1 MPFGRAST
9 VGRGLATRDQVRRLP
24 RPGPHRGGP
33 GGGPYPQ
40 GAGLDEPLWR
50 HRPGLR
56 RLAGRDHRRRD
67 RGADHGRG
75 AGFRRAAGRHRRRTH
90 RRLGVLRL
98 RPAARRRRGPTSAQA
113 GRTQGSAAGAA
124 ARYHRTATALRRAL
138 RHGRR
143 SRPSRPA
150 GCRWRGSSPSRPTR
164 RTGLVAARP
173 GPRPNVV
180 VATNWSSAPGPIQAG
195 SSAP

>member
-1 MPFGRAST
+1 MPFGRAPAF
-9 VGRGLATRDQVRRLP
+9 GRALDSRDQVRRLP

-40 GAGLDEPLWR
+40 GAGLDEPLRR
-50 HRPGLR
+50 HGPGLH

-67 RGADHGRG
+67 CGADRGRG
-75 AGFRRAAGRHRRRTH
+75 AGFRRAAGRHRRRPH

-124 ARYHRTATALRRAL
+124 ARFRRTATALRRTRAAKP
-138 RHGRR
+138 
-143 SRPSRPA
+143 SFSRPA